1 MQIED
6 IDKGVLETLDSLKP
20 GTSNVDRN
28 LAKKRFNELINT
40 NFKIFVALCRKEVVS
55 TIALIIDPKFINN
68 LDIVGYIEDVAI
80 KENFKHKGIEFA
92 LLWHGLDYAKKC
104 GCYKTILNC
113 EEDVVPF
120 YETIGMKIAL
130 NAKGNREFK
139 MRYDH
144 IKQ

>member
-1 MQIED
+1 M
-6 IDKGVLETLDSLKP
+6 
-20 GTSNVDRN
+20 
-28 LAKKRFNELINT
+28 INT
-40 NFKIFVALCRKEVVS
+40 NFKIFVALCGKVVS
-55 TIALIIDPKFINN
+55 IIALIIDPKFINN

-92 LLWHGLDYAKKC
+92 LSWHVLDYAKER
-104 GCYKTILNC
+104 GCYKTILDC
-113 EEDVVPF
+113 EEEAVPL

-139 MRYDH
+139 IRYDH